1 MKTSLSILISTMQ
14 QILYSSVLRQSP
26 GPIRI
31 LVLQVFVILPVD
43 FISLCVEL
51 EESFDFVHVILIVQ
65 LDVCLEL
72 SLGLDALCY
81 QSSTTLLN
89 AGA

>member
-1 MKTSLSILISTMQ
+1 M
-14 QILYSSVLRQSP
+14 
-26 GPIRI
+26 
-31 LVLQVFVILPVD
+31 ILPVD